1 MHFVGGIEAGTFQY
15 ISLEER
21 LVLIIACQYDL
32 RGTSA
37 AERRSL
43 ITSLSIAKQDR
54 HLSFAE

>member
-32 RGTSA
+32 RGTSE
-37 AERRSL
+37 AESTSL

-54 HLSFAE
+54 KL